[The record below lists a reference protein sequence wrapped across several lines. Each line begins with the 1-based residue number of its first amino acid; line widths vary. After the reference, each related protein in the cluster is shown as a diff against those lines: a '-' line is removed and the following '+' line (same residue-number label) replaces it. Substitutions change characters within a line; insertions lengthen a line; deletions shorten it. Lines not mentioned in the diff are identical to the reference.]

1 MGKWYWM
8 DVSLYR
14 FNLAPLNLKL
24 SLSLR
29 SGQRSLKSLEPLKWK
44 KNLYQ
49 NLLPHPPF
57 FCMLNAAWRENTA
70 LSEKQ
75 GRHHAS
81 LPSLDL
87 LRQLPQLTLM
97 ANNIILCFSL
107 YSLNSNSSMNPYYTP
122 PFPLPPVLLS
132 QLLCL
137 HSSPFSP
144 LQTCSVN
151 GLNGL
156 LIQPVN
162 LLIP

>member
-1 MGKWYWM
+1 M

-14 FNLAPLNLKL
+14 FNLAPLKL
-24 SLSLR
+24 EGSLSLR
-29 SGQRSLKSLEPLKWK
+29 SVQRSLKSWEPLKWR
-44 KNLYQ
+44 NLYQ
-49 NLLPHPPF
+49 NLFHPPF

-70 LSEKQ
+70 LSEQQ

-81 LPSLDL
+81 LPSMDL

-122 PFPLPPVLLS
+122 SSPRPPVLHS
-132 QLLCL
+132 QLLRL

-151 GLNGL
+151 GLNEL
-156 LIQPVN
+156 LTQPVN

>member
-1 MGKWYWM
+1 M

-14 FNLAPLNLKL
+14 FNLAPLKL
-24 SLSLR
+24 EGSLSLR
-29 SGQRSLKSLEPLKWK
+29 SGQRSLKSWEPLKWR
-44 KNLYQ
+44 NLYQ
-49 NLLPHPPF
+49 NLFHPPF

-70 LSEKQ
+70 LSEQQ

-81 LPSLDL
+81 LPSMDL

-107 YSLNSNSSMNPYYTP
+107 YSLNSNSSMNPYYAP
-122 PFPLPPVLLS
+122 SSPRPPVLHS
-132 QLLCL
+132 QLLRL

-151 GLNGL
+151 GLNEL
-156 LIQPVN
+156 LTQPVN